1 MLSKGSPKS
10 RSCEDVPI
18 AQCSATMGGEYLDH
32 KLECPFCGTIRL
44 QIPADAQPA
53 TPIHCAECGKYLGS
67 WDELQTDF
75 ESQGGTDGV
84 FRLDKGRIQKL
95 DSSR

>member
-1 MLSKGSPKS
+1 M
-10 RSCEDVPI
+10 
-18 AQCSATMGGEYLDH
+18 
-32 KLECPFCGTIRL
+32 KLNGT
-44 QIPADAQPA
+44 
-53 TPIHCAECGKYLGS
+53 TPISCAEFGKYLGT

-75 ESQGGTDGV
+75 EGQGGTDGV

>member
-1 MLSKGSPKS
+1 MLRKM
-10 RSCEDVPI
+10 
-18 AQCSATMGGEYLDH
+18 AGEYLDH

-44 QIPADAQPA
+44 QIPAGAQPA
-53 TPIHCAECGKYLGS
+53 TAIHCAECGEYLGT

-75 ESQGGTDGV
+75 EQQGGTNGV

-95 DSSR
+95 NSSR

>member
-1 MLSKGSPKS
+1 MLGKMAG
-10 RSCEDVPI
+10 D
-18 AQCSATMGGEYLDH
+18 YLDH

-44 QIPADAQPA
+44 QIPADAQPT
-53 TPIHCAECGKYLGS
+53 TPIHCAECGAYLGT

-75 ESQGGTDGV
+75 EQQGGTDGV

-95 DSSR
+95 NPSR